1 MSMNKVQ
8 KVAAALGAPANVA
21 DAIANA
27 VTLYGIKNVPEFI
40 GQMVVESKNFTA
52 VVENMGYSAKRM
64 AEVWPGRYATPAT
77 AKMPAKDRLPNAKA
91 VSLARS
97 GPQAIANDVYGGRM
111 GNTGPND
118 GWLFRGQGYKQLTGK
133 DNVRRYSLD
142 TYGDDR
148 VVRDP
153 SMLQR
158 LPDAVNSGG
167 WYWKVNGIDRY
178 GDNVLAVS
186 RAVNLGRV
194 NTKAMPVGYDARVRA
209 TERARKLW
217 REL

>member
-1 MSMNKVQ
+1 MNKTS
-8 KVAAALGAPANVA
+8 KIAMALGAPAGVA
-21 DAIANA
+21 EALDQA
-27 VTLYGIKNVPEFI
+27 VALYGIRNVPEFL

-52 VVENMGYSAKRM
+52 VAENMGYSAKRM

-111 GNTGPND
+111 GNTGPDD
-118 GWLFRGQGYKQLTGK
+118 GWLYRGQGYKQLTGK

-153 SMLQR
+153 AMLQR
-158 LPDAVNSGG
+158 LPDSVNSGG
-167 WYWKVNGIDRY
+167 WYWKVNSIDRY

-209 TERARKLW
+209 TEKARKLW

>member
-1 MSMNKVQ
+1 MNRTQ
-8 KVAAALGAPANVA
+8 KVAIALGAPADVA
-21 DAIANA
+21 SALDKA
-27 VTLYGIKNVPEFI
+27 VTLYGIKNVPEFL

-77 AKMPAKDRLPNAKA
+77 AKLPARERLPNAKA
-91 VSLARS
+91 VALAKA
-97 GPQAIANDVYGGRM
+97 GAQAIANDVYGGRM
-111 GNTGPND
+111 GNTAPND

-158 LPDAVNSGG
+158 LPDAVNSGA

>member
-1 MSMNKVQ
+1 MNKTS
-8 KVAAALGAPANVA
+8 KIAMALGAPAGVA
-21 DAIANA
+21 EALDQA
-27 VTLYGIKNVPEFI
+27 VALYGIRNVPEFL

-52 VVENMGYSAKRM
+52 VAENMGYSAKRM

-77 AKMPAKDRLPNAKA
+77 AKLPAKDRLPNAKA
-91 VSLARS
+91 VSLARA
-97 GPQAIANDVYGGRM
+97 GAQAIANDVYGGRM
-111 GNTGPND
+111 GNTAPND

-133 DNVRRYSLD
+133 DNVRRYSMD

-153 SMLQR
+153 AMLQR
-158 LPDAVNSGG
+158 LPDSVNSGG

-194 NTKAMPVGYDARVRA
+194 NTKAMPVGYDARVLA

>member
-1 MSMNKVQ
+1 MNKTK
-8 KVAAALGAPANVA
+8 KVAIALGATPEIAAALESAAS
-21 DAIANA
+21 
-27 VTLYGIKNVPEFI
+27 LYGIKNVPEFL

-77 AKMPAKDRLPNAKA
+77 AKLPAKDRLPNAKA

-111 GNTGPND
+111 GNTAPND

-153 SMLQR
+153 AMLQR
-158 LPDAVNSGG
+158 LPDSVNSGG

-178 GDNVLAVS
+178 GDNILTVS

>member
-1 MSMNKVQ
+1 MTTKIA
-8 KVAAALGAPANVA
+8 KVAAALGATAGVA
-21 DAIANA
+21 ESIAKA
-27 VTLYGIKNVPEFI
+27 VDTYGIRNVPEFI

-133 DNVRRYSLD
+133 DNVRRYSMD

-153 SMLQR
+153 AMLQR
-158 LPDAVNSGG
+158 LPDSVNSGG

-178 GDNVLAVS
+178 GDNILAVS

>member
-1 MSMNKVQ
+1 MNKT
-8 KVAAALGAPANVA
+8 KTVAMALGAQEDVA
-21 DAIANA
+21 SALESA
-27 VTLYGIKNVPEFI
+27 VAMYGVRNVPEFI
-40 GQMVVESKNFTA
+40 GQMVVESKSFTA
-52 VVENMGYSAKRM
+52 VTENMGYSAKRM

-158 LPDAVNSGG
+158 LPDAVNSGA

>member
-1 MSMNKVQ
+1 MNKIQ
-8 KVAAALGAPANVA
+8 KVAISLGAPAAVSAALDKAVA
-21 DAIANA
+21 
-27 VTLYGIKNVPEFI
+27 LYGIQNVPEFL
-40 GQMVVESKNFTA
+40 GQMVVESRNFTA
-52 VVENMGYSAKRM
+52 VAENMGYSAKRM

-77 AKMPAKDRLPNAKA
+77 AKLAARDRQPNAKA
-91 VSLARS
+91 IALAKA
-97 GPQAIANDVYGGRM
+97 GPQAVANDVYGGRM
-111 GNTGPND
+111 GNTAPDD
-118 GWLFRGQGYKQLTGK
+118 GWRFRGQGYKQLTGK

-148 VVRDP
+148 VVQDP
-153 SMLQR
+153 AMLQR

-167 WYWKVNGIDRY
+167 WYWKTNRIDRY
-178 GDNVLAVS
+178 GDNILAVS

-194 NTKAMPVGYDARVRA
+194 NTTATPVGYDARVRA

>member
-1 MSMNKVQ
+1 MGKVS
-8 KVAAALGAPANVA
+8 KVAMALGAKADVAAALESTVS
-21 DAIANA
+21 
-27 VTLYGIKNVPEFI
+27 TYGIRNVPEFLA
-40 GQMVVESKNFTA
+40 QMVVESRNFTA

-77 AKMPAKDRLPNAKA
+77 AKLPAKDRLPNAKA

-111 GNTGPND
+111 GNTAPND

-158 LPDAVNSGG
+158 LPDAVNSGA

-178 GDNVLAVS
+178 GDNILAVS

>member
-1 MSMNKVQ
+1 MNKTS
-8 KVAAALGAPANVA
+8 KIAMALGAPAGVA
-21 DAIANA
+21 EALDQA
-27 VTLYGIKNVPEFI
+27 VALYGVRNVPEFL

-52 VVENMGYSAKRM
+52 VAENMGYSAKRM

-77 AKMPAKDRLPNAKA
+77 AKLPAKDRLPNAKA
-91 VSLARS
+91 TVLAKA
-97 GPQAIANDVYGGRM
+97 GAQAIANDVYGGRM
-111 GNTGPND
+111 GNTAPDD
-118 GWLFRGQGYKQLTGK
+118 GWRFRGQGYKQLTGK

-158 LPDAVNSGG
+158 LPDSVNSGA

-194 NTKAMPVGYDARVRA
+194 NTKAMPVGYDARVSA

>member
-1 MSMNKVQ
+1 MNKIQ
-8 KVAAALGAPANVA
+8 KVAISLGAPAAVSAALDKAVA
-21 DAIANA
+21 
-27 VTLYGIKNVPEFI
+27 LYGIQNVPEFL
-40 GQMVVESKNFTA
+40 GQMVVESRNFTA
-52 VVENMGYSAKRM
+52 VAENMGYSAKRM

-77 AKMPAKDRLPNAKA
+77 AKLPAKDRLPNAKA
-91 VSLARS
+91 VALAKAGAQS
-97 GPQAIANDVYGGRM
+97 IANDVYGGRM

-167 WYWKVNGIDRY
+167 WYWKVNRIDRY
-178 GDNVLAVS
+178 GDNILNVS
-186 RAVNLGRV
+186 RAVNLGTV
-194 NTKAMPVGYDARVRA
+194 NTKVTPAGYDARVSA

>member
-1 MSMNKVQ
+1 MNKTS
-8 KVAAALGAPANVA
+8 KIAMALGAPAGVA
-21 DAIANA
+21 EALDQA
-27 VTLYGIKNVPEFI
+27 VALYGIRNVPEFL

-52 VVENMGYSAKRM
+52 VAENMGYSAKRM

-77 AKMPAKDRLPNAKA
+77 AKLPAKDRLPNAKA
-91 VSLARS
+91 VSLAKA

-111 GNTGPND
+111 GNTAPND

-133 DNVRRYSLD
+133 DNVRRYSMD

-158 LPDAVNSGG
+158 LPVAVNSGG

-178 GDNVLAVS
+178 GDNILAVS

>member
-1 MSMNKVQ
+1 MNKTS
-8 KVAAALGAPANVA
+8 KIAMALGAPAGVA
-21 DAIANA
+21 EALDQA
-27 VTLYGIKNVPEFI
+27 VALYGIRNVPEFL

-52 VVENMGYSAKRM
+52 VAENMGYSAKRM

-77 AKMPAKDRLPNAKA
+77 AKLPAKDRLPNAKA
-91 VSLARS
+91 AALAKA
-97 GPQAIANDVYGGRM
+97 GAQAIANDVYGGRM
-111 GNTGPND
+111 GNTAPND
-118 GWLFRGQGYKQLTGK
+118 GWLFRGHGYKQLTGK
-133 DNVRRYSLD
+133 DNVRRYSMD

-153 SMLQR
+153 AMLQR
-158 LPDAVNSGG
+158 LPDSVNSGG

-178 GDNVLAVS
+178 GDNILAVS

>member
-1 MSMNKVQ
+1 MNGVV
-8 KVAAALGAPANVA
+8 KVAEALGASKEVSAALKDAVA
-21 DAIANA
+21 R
-27 VTLYGIKNVPEFI
+27 YGIRNVPEFL

-52 VVENMGYSAKRM
+52 VAENMGYSAKRM

-77 AKMPAKDRLPNAKA
+77 AKLAARDRQPNAKA
-91 VSLARS
+91 NALAVA

-133 DNVRRYSLD
+133 DNVRRYSMD

-178 GDNVLAVS
+178 GDNILAVS

>member
-1 MSMNKVQ
+1 MGNVKKTAMT
-8 KVAAALGAPANVA
+8 LGADIEIA
-21 DAIANA
+21 DALENA
-27 VTLYGIKNVPEFI
+27 VALYGIKNVPEFL
-40 GQMVVESKNFTA
+40 GQMVVESRNFTA
-52 VVENMGYSAKRM
+52 VVENMNYSAKRL
-64 AEVWPGRYATPAT
+64 AEVWPSRYAINP
-77 AKMPAKDRLPNAKA
+77 KAKA
-91 VSLARS
+91 QDRMPNQKANRLGGR
-97 GPQAIANDVYGGRM
+97 PEDIANDVYGGRM

-148 VVRDP
+148 VVKDP
-153 SMLQR
+153 SMLQK
-158 LPDAVNSGG
+158 LPDSVNSGA

-194 NTKAMPVGYDARVRA
+194 NTKVMPNGYDERVRA
-209 TERARKLW
+209 TERARKIW
-217 REL
+217 RET

>member
-1 MSMNKVQ
+1 MNKTS
-8 KVAAALGAPANVA
+8 KIAMALGAPAGVA
-21 DAIANA
+21 EALDQA
-27 VTLYGIKNVPEFI
+27 VALYGIRNVPEFL

-77 AKMPAKDRLPNAKA
+77 AKLPARERLPNAKA
-91 VSLARS
+91 VALAKA
-97 GPQAIANDVYGGRM
+97 GAQAIANDVYGGRM
-111 GNTGPND
+111 GNTAPND

-133 DNVRRYSLD
+133 DNVRRYSMD

-148 VVRDP
+148 AVRDP
-153 SMLQR
+153 AMLQR
-158 LPDAVNSGG
+158 LPDSVNSGA

>member
-1 MSMNKVQ
+1 MNRTQ
-8 KVAAALGAPANVA
+8 KVAIALGAPAAVA
-21 DAIANA
+21 AALDKA
-27 VTLYGIKNVPEFI
+27 VTLYGIKNVPEFL
-40 GQMVVESKNFTA
+40 GQMIVESRDFTA
-52 VVENMGYSAKRM
+52 VAENMGYSAKRM

-153 SMLQR
+153 AMLQR

>member
-1 MSMNKVQ
+1 MSKVE
-8 KVAAALGAPANVA
+8 KVAIALGASQSVAKALA
-21 DAIANA
+21 DAV
-27 VTLYGIKNVPEFI
+27 VTYGIRNVPEFLA
-40 GQMVVESKNFTA
+40 QMVVESRNFTA
-52 VVENMGYSAKRM
+52 VAENMGYSAKRM

-77 AKMPAKDRLPNAKA
+77 AKLAAKERAPNTKAVALAKA
-91 VSLARS
+91 

-111 GNTGPND
+111 GNTAPND

-186 RAVNLGRV
+186 RAVNMGTV
-194 NTKAMPVGYDARVRA
+194 KTKAIPVGYDARVRA
-209 TERARKLW
+209 TEKARKLW

>member
-1 MSMNKVQ
+1 MNRTQ
-8 KVAAALGAPANVA
+8 KAAISLGAPADVA
-21 DAIANA
+21 DALDKA
-27 VTLYGIKNVPEFI
+27 VTLYGIKNVPEFL

-52 VVENMGYSAKRM
+52 VAENMGYSAKRM

-133 DNVRRYSLD
+133 DNVRQYSLD

>member
-1 MSMNKVQ
+1 MTKTS
-8 KVAAALGAPANVA
+8 KVAIALGATPS
-21 DAIANA
+21 IASALESA
-27 VTLYGIKNVPEFI
+27 VVLYGIRNAPEFLA
-40 GQMVVESKNFTA
+40 QMVVESKNFTA
-52 VVENMGYSAKRM
+52 VAENMGYSAKRM

-77 AKMPAKDRLPNAKA
+77 AKLPAKDRLPNAKA
-91 VSLARS
+91 IALAKA

-111 GNTGPND
+111 GNTAPND
-118 GWLFRGQGYKQLTGK
+118 GWLFRGQGHKQLTGK
-133 DNVRRYSLD
+133 YNVRRYSLD

-158 LPDAVNSGG
+158 LPDSVNSGG
-167 WYWKVNGIDRY
+167 WYWKVNRIDRY
-178 GDNVLAVS
+178 GDDILAVS
-186 RAVNLGRV
+186 RAVNLGTV
-194 NTKAMPVGYDARVRA
+194 NTKSTPVGYTDRVRA